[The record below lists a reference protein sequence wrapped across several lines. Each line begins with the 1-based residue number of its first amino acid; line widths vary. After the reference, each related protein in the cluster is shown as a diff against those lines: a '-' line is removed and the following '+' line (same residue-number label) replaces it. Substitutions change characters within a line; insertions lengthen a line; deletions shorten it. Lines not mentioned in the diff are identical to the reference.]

1 MDKHIRLGEI
11 TEVEAT
17 GNSPCFRPGGMG
29 IGPHETVIEL
39 RGGVEIDGECSDRC
53 NVSKRCYC
61 TWLAEERGRAA

>member
-17 GNSPCFRPGGMG
+17 GNSPYGMG

-39 RGGVEIDGECSDRC
+39 GGGVEIDGECSDRC
-53 NVSKRCYC
+53 NVS
-61 TWLAEERGRAA
+61 